1 MWQEVRQRES
11 KDGEQKLERE
21 NTAGGPVWSKEG
33 RRERTDS
40 RLLRIS
46 GCVCGQSEPGAAK
59 FNWMSL
65 ELRGRTGAAVTVP
78 PHRTG
83 FSVPSEFSSHTPQA
97 LDGRPDGRAQTEPIP
112 FRVKVS
118 KVTVVTPPT
127 PDPRPSWS
135 EHRAEMLQ
143 TPVFDCPSLVPR
155 LRRCMRP
162 HVKIELTTA
171 HNVYCA

>member
-1 MWQEVRQRES
+1 MANKSWRGKTQQAGRFGAKREGGSGQTVGCFGFQEDFWLRLWSVR
-11 KDGEQKLERE
+11 
-21 NTAGGPVWSKEG
+21 A
-33 RRERTDS
+33 
-40 RLLRIS
+40 
-46 GCVCGQSEPGAAK
+46 GAAK

-97 LDGRPDGRAQTEPIP
+97 VDGRTDGRAQTEPIP

-127 PDPRPSWS
+127 PDPRSSWS
-135 EHRAEMLQ
+135 EQKMLQ